1 MSSLSGKI
9 VVAQLPPPEPQTSH
23 IGPIVGGIGGVVVQS
38 VLVIILV
45 IFIRLNCRVV
55 HIHVC
60 THKFS
65 SSQNN
70 VKTKVLLSRAYVILV
85 DFYYHVPFGFLVPN
99 KFQISWLSNILALS
113 VPEEGYRRHASSG
126 LNLISTFLFM
136 HPR

>member
-1 MSSLSGKI
+1 LSSLSGKI
-9 VVAQLPPPEPQTSH
+9 VVTQLPPPEPQTSH

-45 IFIRLNCRVV
+45 FFIRLNCRVV
-55 HIHVC
+55 NIC

-70 VKTKVLLSRAYVILV
+70 VKTKVLLSQAYVTLV

-113 VPEEGYRRHASSG
+113 VPEEGYRRHTSSG

>member
-45 IFIRLNCRVV
+45 FFIRLNCRVV
-55 HIHVC
+55 NIC
-60 THKFS
+60 THTFS

-70 VKTKVLLSRAYVILV
+70 VKTKVLLSQAYVTLV

-113 VPEEGYRRHASSG
+113 VPEEGYRRHTSSG
-126 LNLISTFLFM
+126 LNLISMFLFI

>member
-9 VVAQLPPPEPQTSH
+9 VVAQLPPPEPQTSN

-55 HIHVC
+55 NIHVC
-60 THKFS
+60 THTFS

-70 VKTKVLLSRAYVILV
+70 VKTKVLLSQAYVTLV
-85 DFYYHVPFGFLVPN
+85 DFYYHVPFGFLFRINFKLVG
-99 KFQISWLSNILALS
+99 FQI
-113 VPEEGYRRHASSG
+113 
-126 LNLISTFLFM
+126 F
-136 HPR
+136 